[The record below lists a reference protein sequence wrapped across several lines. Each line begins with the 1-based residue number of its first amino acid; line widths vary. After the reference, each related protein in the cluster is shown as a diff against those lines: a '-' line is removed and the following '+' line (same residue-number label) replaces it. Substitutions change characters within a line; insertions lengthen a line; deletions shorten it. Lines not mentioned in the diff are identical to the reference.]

1 MQNQGADIYILGF
14 NLNLPLLHGLS
25 VMSLMIL
32 MTVWAWEALYKYII
46 DQHIPLRKAKVRSN
60 SLPWM
65 TSS

>member
-32 MTVWAWEALYKYII
+32 MTLFGHGKHYI
-46 DQHIPLRKAKVRSN
+46 S
-60 SLPWM
+60 
-65 TSS
+65 TSSTNVFLLERLKLDLIVCPG

>member
-32 MTVWAWEALYKYII
+32 MTLFGHGKYYI
-46 DQHIPLRKAKVRSN
+46 S
-60 SLPWM
+60 
-65 TSS
+65 TSSTNIFLLERLKLDLIVCPG